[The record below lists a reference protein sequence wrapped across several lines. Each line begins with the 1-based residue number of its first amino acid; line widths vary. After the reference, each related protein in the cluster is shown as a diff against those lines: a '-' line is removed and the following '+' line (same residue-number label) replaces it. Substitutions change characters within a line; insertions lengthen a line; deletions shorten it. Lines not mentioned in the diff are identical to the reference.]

1 MAFTLDSH
9 LEDKSYLTFEFK
21 KTDGGTFRKGLNFLE
36 NITINESV
44 ATNYGEYTPIGSNG
58 SVFAY
63 MGAKSRKL
71 ELSFNL
77 TLPHIQE
84 FTQIRSNFVDKDGM
98 KSLYFRNTDLNTA
111 EIDPTKSLA
120 AAVAHFDFQHYSQLT
135 FQEKQDI
142 ERLLSRYKGFGLVTQ
157 SGLSPKI
164 QNNNDR
170 RTKTLFQLMY
180 WVNLIRSSVLTNSR
194 KPYLGPPLVILTHG
208 MMYMSV
214 PCICE
219 SYTISPNEKLG
230 YDTETLLPRVMEVKM
245 NLREVRLR
253 GASHVPGIAGQSR
266 HMPGWDSLYSE
277 DTASDSNFV
286 TIDPFDQTNNIINI
300 D

>member
-1 MAFTLDSH
+1 METWGYHLLLDCTAGKLEAVQSKEIIKQFVDH
-9 LEDKSYLTFEFK
+9 LVEAIDMVAYGDTWIERFATHDPGKSGISMCQMIETS
-21 KTDGGTFRKGLNFLE
+21 
-36 NITINESV
+36 NIT
-44 ATNYGEYTPIGSNG
+44 G
-58 SVFAY
+58 
-63 MGAKSRKL
+63 
-71 ELSFNL
+71 
-77 TLPHIQE
+77 H
-84 FTQIRSNFVDKDGM
+84 FVDKDGM

-120 AAVAHFDFQHYSQLT
+120 AAVAHFDFQHYSHLT